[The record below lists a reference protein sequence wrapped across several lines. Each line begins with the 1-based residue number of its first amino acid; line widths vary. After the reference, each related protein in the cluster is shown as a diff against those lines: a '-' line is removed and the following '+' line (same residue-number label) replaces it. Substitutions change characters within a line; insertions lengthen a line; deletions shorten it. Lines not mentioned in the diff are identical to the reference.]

1 MLKEGEVRKV
11 ACVLVLR
18 VHCGESDVTGGGGT
32 QSRDDPSSDRD
43 RTSCHGNP
51 GS

>member
-11 ACVLVLR
+11 ACVSILC
-18 VHCGESDVTGGGGT
+18 VHCGESDVTGET

-43 RTSCHGNP
+43 GTSCHGNP